1 MPGPP
6 KYKPLVRTV
15 IRKESEIAPTEGE
28 LADDFTKFVP
38 ILFNG
43 APPAPVE
50 QGVALPIL
58 ESRLAAIELTDEAL
72 EKAKTTVLKNLAKD
86 ANFYSSLLNQDQS
99 PYKFKA
105 PETDAPGMQAKA
117 DGYLKK
123 ETKKDEKANVKDNL
137 GKKEEGT
144 AKPKGVKVMPDKGVT
159 GSEKTI
165 KEGLEIT
172 KAPAP
177 YDNQIEISD
186 DGGEYSGFI
195 EDNGTVS
202 FSVYYDDMEDIENK
216 FGPEGISE
224 DNWKDVLGSNHA
236 FVKIINNIG
245 GDVEAA
251 GDSVEITVNADKLLN
266 SNLKEGDG
274 VASNKVDDMI
284 KSGKIKNSSILYYQ
298 EKGYATHA
306 TALDYLINDYNWNVS
321 TQPSISVKE
330 AEVEVKRNAPVEK
343 TYTNKQAASM
353 SAKEIYK
360 QVDELDNPT
369 DARSL
374 ALSYFAGGNKI
385 SPETLYNEVIT
396 RRDSRLV
403 PTGAETKKEISARD
417 YVEKNAKSIKE
428 IAHSIWDNLSE
439 ELQSTMDT
447 QDIRDELIDI
457 VQSFNKRVDIA
468 KEYLDKYSDDQRDA
482 ETEFYASKY
491 GPSDVSPKD
500 RQITVNQFNITVT
513 PDGKMF
519 YANGKELT
527 DQTTKNKVNVRKEL
541 QDGTLRSSIYNNS
554 NYFVLL
560 DDRIVGSGKTNLGK
574 ESVTDPKIK
583 EAILAKA
590 ITYKKTC

>member
-1 MPGPP
+1 MTTLELYRKHKSGGVSREKFLYEVRRDNNLPYITNLTSYTDAVQILKNKGIVTEETKEAKADEAVKAEVKP
-6 KYKPLVRTV
+6 KKSTEPKL
-15 IRKESEIAPTEGE
+15 KELHIDYANPYEYRHGLAHELDAIGE
-28 LADDFTKFVP
+28 Y
-38 ILFNG
+38 
-43 APPAPVE
+43 
-50 QGVALPIL
+50 
-58 ESRLAAIELTDEAL
+58 TDEAL

-266 SNLKEGDG
+266 SNLK
-274 VASNKVDDMI
+274 
-284 KSGKIKNSSILYYQ
+284 
-298 EKGYATHA
+298 
-306 TALDYLINDYNWNVS
+306 
-321 TQPSISVKE
+321 
-330 AEVEVKRNAPVEK
+330 
-343 TYTNKQAASM
+343 
-353 SAKEIYK
+353 
-360 QVDELDNPT
+360 
-369 DARSL
+369 
-374 ALSYFAGGNKI
+374 
-385 SPETLYNEVIT
+385 
-396 RRDSRLV
+396 
-403 PTGAETKKEISARD
+403 
-417 YVEKNAKSIKE
+417 
-428 IAHSIWDNLSE
+428 
-439 ELQSTMDT
+439 
-447 QDIRDELIDI
+447 
-457 VQSFNKRVDIA
+457 
-468 KEYLDKYSDDQRDA
+468 
-482 ETEFYASKY
+482 
-491 GPSDVSPKD
+491 
-500 RQITVNQFNITVT
+500 
-513 PDGKMF
+513 
-519 YANGKELT
+519 
-527 DQTTKNKVNVRKEL
+527 
-541 QDGTLRSSIYNNS
+541 
-554 NYFVLL
+554 
-560 DDRIVGSGKTNLGK
+560 
-574 ESVTDPKIK
+574 
-583 EAILAKA
+583 
-590 ITYKKTC
+590 